1 MVILPSEGANNVAFE
16 MFSFTGRIWK
26 LQTNFRRSEWNVQNC
41 RRFEMYFK
49 LWTNFFYALYLN
61 NGFNNK
67 KDAYKRIPCL
77 DIKKEEP

>member
-1 MVILPSEGANNVAFE
+1 MKTFKIAE
-16 MFSFTGRIWK
+16 
-26 LQTNFRRSEWNVQNC
+26 
-41 RRFEMYFK
+41 RFEMYFK

-67 KDAYKRIPCL
+67 KDAYKRIIPCL